1 MGVFMQILKST
12 LVLFDI
18 KLGVMGV
25 FVQISKSTFGT
36 FRLRMGV
43 GGSFARFFENRAYV
57 PFRKVPTPPG
67 PARAFVHVET
77 KLIR

>member
-43 GGSFARFFENRAYV
+43 GGPLPDFSKIEHMFHFEKYR
-57 PFRKVPTPPG
+57 PP
-67 PARAFVHVET
+67 P
-77 KLIR
+77 LIV